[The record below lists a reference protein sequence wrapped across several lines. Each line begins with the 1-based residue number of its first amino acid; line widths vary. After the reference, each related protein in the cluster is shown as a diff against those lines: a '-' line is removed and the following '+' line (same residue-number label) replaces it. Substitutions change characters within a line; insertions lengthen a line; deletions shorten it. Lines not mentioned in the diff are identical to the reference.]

1 MKKTHENILL
11 YKILHKT
18 LTDANP
24 LRFRFDK
31 IGWFI
36 RVYDGTRCLV
46 LFGGEKYDF
55 ICNRIRYVVGVKSG
69 VTMLYLITMQKSKLI
84 HTISCL

>member
-31 IGWFI
+31 IG
-36 RVYDGTRCLV
+36 
-46 LFGGEKYDF
+46 
-55 ICNRIRYVVGVKSG
+55 
-69 VTMLYLITMQKSKLI
+69 
-84 HTISCL
+84 